1 MTTQSRRSERTEV
14 LNGIDKNSN
23 AITEFINNSKYR
35 YDVYA
40 DSKAPSYVI
49 KIDAIWKSYIEF
61 ARRGGRIRFITEI
74 TKDNTDYCKEM
85 IKFIDLRH
93 IEGIKGT
100 VRINEKGF
108 QSNLVIQESTLTSI
122 LLRSRLKK
130 VVELQQH
137 VFDNLW
143 KSAIPADQRIKE
155 IQIEVR
161 AEDSRSKESHDTI
174 QLWTNQ
180 EQNQYAIKL
189 EGKSDLLATTNQ
201 NVQYTHLVGESH
213 YLEELEY
220 DWDYT
225 LKHFINNIIENQS
238 RAQIARAQFRATCT
252 SKG

>member
-1 MTTQSRRSERTEV
+1 MLSGSRHKRQETSE
-14 LNGIDKNSN
+14 
-23 AITEFINNSKYR
+23 
-35 YDVYA
+35 
-40 DSKAPSYVI
+40 DSVSVWGY
-49 KIDAIWKSYIEF
+49 
-61 ARRGGRIRFITEI
+61 I
-74 TKDNTDYCKEM
+74 TKYDYGRK
-85 IKFIDLRH
+85 
-93 IEGIKGT
+93 
-100 VRINEKGF
+100 
-108 QSNLVIQESTLTSI
+108 
-122 LLRSRLKK
+122 
-130 VVELQQH
+130 
-137 VFDNLW
+137 
-143 KSAIPADQRIKE
+143 AIPADQRIKE

>member
-1 MTTQSRRSERTEV
+1 MTTQSRGSERTEV

-40 DSKAPSYVI
+40 DSKGPSYVI
-49 KIDAIWKSYIEF
+49 KIEAIKKSYIKF
-61 ARRGGRIRFITEI
+61 VRGGGHIRFITEI
-74 TKDNTDYCKEM
+74 TEDNTDYCKEIM
-85 IKFIDLRH
+85 NFVELRH
-93 IEGIKGT
+93 IEGIKGF
-100 VRINEKGF
+100 VRINEEEY
-108 QSNLVIQESTLTSI
+108 QSNLAIQESKLASI

-137 VFDNLW
+137 VFDTLW
-143 KSAIPADQRIKE
+143 KAAIQAEQRIKE
-155 IQIEVR
+155 IEIEVGI
-161 AEDSRSKESHDTI
+161 EDSRMEESHKTL

-180 EQNQYAIKL
+180 DQNQYAIRL
-189 EGKSDLLATTNQ
+189 EGNSDLLATTNQ

-238 RAQIARAQFRATCT
+238 PACSSGKTQDRYNRR
-252 SKG
+252 

>member
-23 AITEFINNSKYR
+23 AIREFINNSKYR

-40 DSKAPSYVI
+40 DSKGPSYVI
-49 KIDAIWKSYIEF
+49 KIEAIRKSYIEF
-61 ARRGGRIRFITEI
+61 VRGGGHIRFITEI
-74 TKDNTDYCKEM
+74 TEDNTDYCKEIM
-85 IKFIDLRH
+85 NFVELRH
-93 IEGIKGT
+93 IEGIKGF
-100 VRINEKGF
+100 VRINEEEY
-108 QSNLVIQESTLTSI
+108 QSNLAIQESKLASI

-137 VFDNLW
+137 VFDTLW
-143 KSAIPADQRIKE
+143 KAAIQAEQRIKE
-155 IQIEVR
+155 IEIEVGI
-161 AEDSRSKESHDTI
+161 EDSRMEESHKTL

-180 EQNQYAIKL
+180 DQNQYAIRL
-189 EGKSDLLATTNQ
+189 EGNSDLLATTNQ

-238 RAQIARAQFRATCT
+238 PACSSGKTQDRYNRR
-252 SKG
+252 